1 MMRASVEFDAEA
13 VTSNSKTSSTR
24 LLKSLSPGAGGAPS
38 LHQRIGAVYDFVR
51 NEIAYGCNEADELPA
66 SWVLAD
72 G

>member
-1 MMRASVEFDAEA
+1 
-13 VTSNSKTSSTR
+13 
-24 LLKSLSPGAGGAPS
+24 
-38 LHQRIGAVYDFVR
+38 VR